1 MIRAVPKTS
10 ATREWI
16 LESASPLLYREGLR
30 GAGVDAI
37 VAATGL
43 AKATVYRHFP
53 SKDLLV
59 EAFLRRRDRTWRAWL
74 EGAVA
79 ERAAAGVPPALAVFE
94 ALGDWFASDDFRG
107 CAFINAAA
115 EITNPDHPALDA
127 VREHKRLLRDYL
139 RVLVAGGDPAVA
151 EARADALLLLVEG
164 AIVTAQIEK
173 SPAAAAR
180 ARRAAAALIHHSTE
194 ET

>member
-1 MIRAVPKTS
+1 MPRPVPS
-10 ATREWI
+10 ATRERI
-16 LESASPLLYREGLR
+16 LEAASPLLYREGLR

-43 AKATVYRHFP
+43 AKATVYRHFA
-53 SKDLLV
+53 SKDLLA
-59 EAFLRRRDRTWRAWL
+59 EAFLRRRDLRWRAWL
-74 EGAVA
+74 EEAVA
-79 ERAAAGVPPALAVFE
+79 RLAAAGEPPPLAVFD
-94 ALGDWFASDDFRG
+94 ALGEWFASDDFRG

-115 EITNPDHPALDA
+115 EITSPNHPALDA

-139 RVLVAGGDPAVA
+139 RSLVDGPDAAAAD
-151 EARADALLLLVEG
+151 ARADALLLLVEG

-180 ARRAAAALIHHSTE
+180 ARRAAAALLDHPTE
-194 ET
+194 RT